1 MFPTGRPGEEEEE
14 KKEGEKEEEEHLGS
28 ECILLCMKQRHD
40 TQVLVSS
47 RTFAPTYILENAII
61 HSIHIRRNPQQLFLA
76 AKIAT
81 LHQEDK
87 NNFFLLA
94 MSFIYDVTMWN
105 SVSIPFALF
114 GT

>member
-1 MFPTGRPGEEEEE
+1 MFPTGRPGEEEEKKEE

-28 ECILLCMKQRHD
+28 KCILLCMKKRHD
-40 TQVLVSS
+40 TQVLVPS

-61 HSIHIRRNPQQLFLA
+61 HSIHICKNPQQLFLA

-87 NNFFLLA
+87 NNQLF
-94 MSFIYDVTMWN
+94 SSYNVIY
-105 SVSIPFALF
+105 L
-114 GT
+114 